1 MVFGYAT
8 FRKPRGMVEPHNRE
22 CFICGAH
29 YSNYPMVEVPGK
41 CRSLPES
48 QPCRNSRPLFSC
60 AYRKSLVLHLG
71 FSVSCLC
78 AITCPSFIFRA
89 YFSLLFGFLL

>member
-8 FRKPRGMVEPHNRE
+8 FREPRGMVEPHNRE

-29 YSNYPMVEVPGK
+29 DSNYPMVEVPGK

-48 QPCRNSRPLFSC
+48 QPCRNSRPLFSR

-71 FSVSCLC
+71 FSVSCFYT
-78 AITCPSFIFRA
+78 ITGPYFIFRA
-89 YFSLLFGFLL
+89 CLSLLPGFLF